1 MNPPSDKHGVSGPFW
16 DDLKGKIQ
24 IPPFQSGDRAAAT
37 WAGAALH
44 LSVARLS
51 AAAWE
56 LWVVQFCFQ
65 TDLGGEGFTILWEI
79 RGGLLVFF
87 VVFFFLPESRGQGLA
102 FPGDEVLS
110 STARPG
116 HGRGCR
122 RGLKPLFTQNLN

>member
-1 MNPPSDKHGVSGPFW
+1 MNPPSDKHGASGPFW

-65 TDLGGEGFTILWEI
+65 IDLGGEGFTILWEI

-87 VVFFFLPESRGQGLA
+87 VVFFFFLRAGVRVWRFQGMRRSH
-102 FPGDEVLS
+102 P
-110 STARPG
+110 P
-116 HGRGCR
+116 HGRGMA
-122 RGLKPLFTQNLN
+122 GGAGQG